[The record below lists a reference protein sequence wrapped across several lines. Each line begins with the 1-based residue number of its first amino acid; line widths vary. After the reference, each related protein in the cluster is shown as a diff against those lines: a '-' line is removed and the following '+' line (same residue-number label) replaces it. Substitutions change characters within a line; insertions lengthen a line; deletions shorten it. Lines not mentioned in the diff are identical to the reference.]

1 MLLVILQI
9 LQHNLRSGWTRAF
22 GPRNSARYFGLLCI
36 LPTAHTQS
44 LPIIC
49 KAPTAN
55 RQRRWAS
62 YPTLW
67 STATLDCVATS
78 REKTIIFNQLQIVNH
93 SWSGVSQEK
102 YTFNHPHKP
111 CTHSVGLEVELC
123 IWLCQSIW
131 WPSSR
136 CTNFTSHSARLQLP
150 SKRKIEINSVF
161 ELQMSVKFK
170 LSCKSTLHTNRYYLL
185 SFMTSSNVIGI

>member
-1 MLLVILQI
+1 MSTNGPNHLWSPKNKDFISNLMRAPLSFYLGDSLVLLNIKKILHI
-9 LQHNLRSGWTRAF
+9 SCF
-22 GPRNSARYFGLLCI
+22 YMCS
-36 LPTAHTQS
+36 TQS
-44 LPIIC
+44 PPIIC

-78 REKTIIFNQLQIVNH
+78 REKTIIFNQLHIVNH

-111 CTHSVGLEVELC
+111 CTLSVGLEVELC

-131 WPSSR
+131 WPSSW
-136 CTNFTSHSARLQLP
+136 CTNFTSHSA
-150 SKRKIEINSVF
+150 
-161 ELQMSVKFK
+161 
-170 LSCKSTLHTNRYYLL
+170 
-185 SFMTSSNVIGI
+185 SF